1 MASGNDS
8 PAHPARNGFPHG
20 EAAESR
26 LRALARRVRITASS
40 VRRDLRSNDFFQIFA
55 CAVLGAIVGACVD
68 GIHQLIQVLQ
78 RLSFELPEGD
88 LLSTGFHAERMRI
101 MIVPAIGGLILG
113 GLAVIGRY
121 YRHREIVDPVEANAL
136 YGGRMSLFDSIR
148 LAFAAFL
155 SNVAGASVGMEAG
168 YSQLGAGFFSKV
180 GQFFTLRRED
190 ERIFVTAGA
199 GAAIAAAFNAPLAGA
214 FYGFELILGQYTL
227 KALTPVAVAAVA
239 ATLTQDV
246 LSHPSELFHVRGLM
260 QIDTESYL
268 LFALLGILSAGI
280 AIVAMLAVTWSERGF
295 RSLKVPYWFR
305 PALGGFALS
314 MVALYF
320 PQVLGSGHGA
330 IQYHFYIRLAFLPL
344 AALVLAKIVASALS
358 IGSGFRGGLFSS
370 SLLLGCVF
378 GGAFAQ
384 VLAYFDPYLGQQY
397 NAFVLVGMGSVA
409 AAIIGA
415 PLTMV
420 FLVLEGTGDFPLTM
434 GVLIGVV
441 LASTIVRL
449 SFGYSFSTWRFHQRG
464 LGLRGAHDI
473 GWISDL
479 TVGRMMRAD
488 PKVAESTMT
497 IAALR
502 AKYPIGSAKRI
513 FVVSPEKQYLGSFD
527 LAKAHAAAFD
537 QSAAEKTIGELA
549 EKPQAHLFAYQNVR
563 TALSR
568 FDEFET
574 EVMPVFAPNPP
585 HEIVGYLS
593 EAYALKRY
601 TQELE
606 RRRSA
611 ELGEQDLFS
620 IGPTPSA

>member
-1 MASGNDS
+1 MASGNSS
-8 PAHPARNGFPHG
+8 PAPIAREGVPRSGPG
-20 EAAESR
+20 EPR
-26 LRALARRVRITASS
+26 LYAFARRTRITAASL
-40 VRRDLRSNDFFQIFA
+40 RRDLRSNNLFQIFA

-68 GIHQLIQVLQ
+68 AIHQLIQALHEWIFLL
-78 RLSFELPEGD
+78 RDGD
-88 LLSTGFHAERMRI
+88 LLSAGFHVDRVRI
-101 MIVPAIGGLILG
+101 MIVPAIGGLLLG
-113 GLAVIGRY
+113 GLAVLGRY
-121 YRHREIVDPVEANAL
+121 YRQREIVDPVEANAL
-136 YGGRMSLFDSIR
+136 YGGRMSMFDSVR

-180 GQFFTLRRED
+180 GQFFLLRRED

-239 ATLTQDV
+239 ATLTQDA
-246 LSHPSELFHVRGLM
+246 LSHPTELFHVRGLM
-260 QIDTESYL
+260 QINTESYL

-295 RSLKVPYWFR
+295 RSVKLPYWSR
-305 PALGGFALS
+305 PALGGIALS
-314 MVALYF
+314 VIAIYF
-320 PQVLGSGHGA
+320 PQVLGSGHGS
-330 IQYHFYIRLAFLPL
+330 IQYHFDVRLAFLPL
-344 AALVLAKIVASALS
+344 AALVFAKMAASALS
-358 IGSGFRGGLFSS
+358 IGSGFRGGLFSC
-370 SLLLGCVF
+370 SLLLGCLF
-378 GGAFAQ
+378 GAAFAQ
-384 VLAYFDPYLGQQY
+384 MLVFFDHDLAQQY
-397 NAFVLVGMGSVA
+397 NAFMLVGMGSVA

-420 FLVLEGTGDFPLTM
+420 FLVLESTGDFPLTM
-434 GVLIGVV
+434 GVLLGVV

-497 IAALR
+497 AAGLR

-513 FVVSPEKQYLGSFD
+513 FVISPEGQYLGSFD
-527 LAKAHAAAFD
+527 LAKAHAAGFD
-537 QSAAEKTIGELA
+537 QTAAEKTIGDLA

-574 EVMPVFAPNPP
+574 EIMPVLASNPP
-585 HEIVGYLS
+585 HEIVGYLT
-593 EAYALKRY
+593 EAYTLKRY